1 LTKINWKGIA
11 EVVGV
16 SAIVAS
22 LIFVGIQ
29 IRQEKNVAVSQIFQ
43 TTMAAQ
49 VEIHIAMAE
58 HADLLAK
65 ARNPNDL
72 TEAERIAVEQL
83 IESWAARSFFEYVS
97 VRRLDEGVWS
107 GPVNIFAFQ
116 LADNPG
122 LHQLWSEKTDRT
134 ENFYA
139 QFNQGAAFFEFN
151 EQVRQKLASLQRQ
164 DK

>member
-1 LTKINWKGIA
+1 MARVDWKGIA
-11 EVVGV
+11 EIVGV

-22 LIFVGIQ
+22 LIFVGLQ
-29 IRQEKNVAVSQIFQ
+29 IRQEQNVAVSQIYQ

-49 VEIHIAMAE
+49 VEIHIAMVE

-65 ARNPNDL
+65 ARNPDEL
-72 TEAERIAVEQL
+72 TDAERIAVEEL
-83 IESWAARSFFEYVS
+83 IESWAARSFFEFVS
-97 VRRLDEGVWS
+97 ARRLDEGVWS

-122 LHQLWSEKTDRT
+122 LHQLWSEKTRRK
-134 ENFYA
+134 ERFYT

-151 EQVRQKLASLQRQ
+151 DLVRQKLASLQGEER
-164 DK
+164 